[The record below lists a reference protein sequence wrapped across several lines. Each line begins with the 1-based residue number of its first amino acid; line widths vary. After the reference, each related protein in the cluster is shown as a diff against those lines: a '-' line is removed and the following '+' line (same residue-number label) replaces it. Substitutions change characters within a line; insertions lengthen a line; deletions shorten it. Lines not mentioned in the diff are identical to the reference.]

1 MGGWKIMR
9 GWKIR
14 KIEKFWFSLVC
25 LVGGMEKWEGEKL
38 FCLVGEKNGRIENV
52 VYINW
57 LLCLYYN
64 KISKGLISVKKWE
77 YLCNLLPTSFFLLS
91 FPLKLGGQNFVSPE
105 GKFFT
110 PLPFPLVFSLEPN
123 KIKFYFSPYF
133 SLILFYP
140 LCFHPNQTG
149 PKVWESNF
157 PNLLLS

>member
-14 KIEKFWFSLVC
+14 RIEKFWFSLVC
-25 LVGGMEKWEGEKL
+25 LVGEKS
-38 FCLVGEKNGRIENV
+38 GRIENV
-52 VYINW
+52 VYISW

-64 KISKGLISVKKWE
+64 EISKGLISVKKWE

-91 FPLKLGGQNFVSPE
+91 FPLKLGGQNFVGSE

-110 PLPFPLVFSLEPN
+110 PFPFPLVFSLEPN
-123 KIKFYFSPYF
+123 KIKFYFPPYF

-140 LCFHPNQTG
+140 RFHPNQTG